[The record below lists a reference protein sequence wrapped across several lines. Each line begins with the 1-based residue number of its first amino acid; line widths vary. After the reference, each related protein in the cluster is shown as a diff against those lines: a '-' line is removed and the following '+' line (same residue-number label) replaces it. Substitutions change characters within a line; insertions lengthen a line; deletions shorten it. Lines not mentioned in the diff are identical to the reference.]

1 VKAVEALNAIGKPAM
16 AAVPEMLRMAAKG
29 PSAEDPRGMEQRYVV
44 KALFNPRGGL
54 LGKSLDGVDR
64 ELLYEVVR
72 SGLKN
77 EDGHARGAFSSVYS
91 NLSYAELK
99 PILLAI
105 HRAILEKSPSGI
117 MFDGQ
122 IQTAGLDLFSRHHV
136 SEGIELLAD
145 YVRLQK
151 AHGSQKHIVVLL
163 EMLKRYGAHA
173 QRAIPRLE
181 KAIHYFENEE
191 QDFPRE
197 LSLQKA
203 EMVRQTIRE
212 IQKMTD
218 KPELVELNL

>member
-1 VKAVEALNAIGKPAM
+1 
-16 AAVPEMLRMAAKG
+16 
-29 PSAEDPRGMEQRYVV
+29 
-44 KALFNPRGGL
+44 
-54 LGKSLDGVDR
+54 
-64 ELLYEVVR
+64 
-72 SGLKN
+72 
-77 EDGHARGAFSSVYS
+77 
-91 NLSYAELK
+91 
-99 PILLAI
+99 
-105 HRAILEKSPSGI
+105 

-122 IQTAGLDLFSRHHV
+122 IQSAGLDLFSRHHV

-151 AHGSQKHIVVLL
+151 PHGSQKHIVVLL